1 MRERPDLKAKT
12 RFKKAVMTAVGA
24 VVPSG
29 AIDSKLEYVVESY
42 TETYNCCP
50 PPLFIIIIS
59 AVEVC
64 VCMSV
69 PVSMSVLLFIRA
81 VIHRHSST
89 RMESL
94 IQLALLLMPY

>member
-1 MRERPDLKAKT
+1 MMERPDLKATT

-29 AIDSKLEYVVESY
+29 ALDNKGEYVVESY

-64 VCMSV
+64 VFLSIFFGLCSCLCE
-69 PVSMSVLLFIRA
+69 LLVRHVRYHA
-81 VIHRHSST
+81 VQR
-89 RMESL
+89 
-94 IQLALLLMPY
+94 